1 MSIRED
7 ITAHIVSQ
15 IGAITEVKTVTR
27 EPKVLTELA
36 TTSYPHVLVES
47 ANERR
52 EDSSFGN
59 EVRRKATMDIILNVV
74 VYSNNRDQSRNDIME
89 KIEEK
94 LALDPTLGG
103 TAINSGTSEI
113 VIREIGETAP
123 YGQAAIIYT
132 VEYYYT
138 RGNV

>member
-27 EPKVLTELA
+27 EPNVLTELA
-36 TTSYPHVLVES
+36 TTSYTHVLVAS

-74 VYSNNRDQSRNDIME
+74 EYSNNRDQSRNDIME

-103 TAINSGTSEI
+103 NAINSGTSEI

>member
-15 IGAITEVKTVTR
+15 ISAITEVKTVTR

-36 TTSYPHVLVES
+36 VTSYPHVLVES
-47 ANERR
+47 ANEGR
-52 EDSSFGN
+52 EDSSYGN
-59 EVRRKATMDIILNVV
+59 EIRRKATMDIILNVV
-74 VYSNNRDQSRNDIME
+74 VYSNNRDQSRNTIME
-89 KIEEK
+89 KVEEK
-94 LALDPTLGG
+94 LALDVTLGG
-103 TAINSGTSEI
+103 KAINSGVSEI

-123 YGQAAIIYT
+123 YGQAAIIYN

>member
-103 TAINSGTSEI
+103 NAINADTSEI

>member
-15 IGAITEVKTVTR
+15 INAITEVKTVTR

-36 TTSYPHVLVES
+36 VTSYPHVLVES

-52 EDSSFGN
+52 EDSSYGN
-59 EVRRKATMDIILNVV
+59 EIRRKATMDIILNIV
-74 VYSNNRDQSRNDIME
+74 VYSNNRDQSRNTIME
-89 KIEEK
+89 KVEEK
-94 LALDPTLGG
+94 LALDVTLGNK
-103 TAINSGTSEI
+103 AINSGVAEI

>member
-103 TAINSGTSEI
+103 NAINSGTSEI